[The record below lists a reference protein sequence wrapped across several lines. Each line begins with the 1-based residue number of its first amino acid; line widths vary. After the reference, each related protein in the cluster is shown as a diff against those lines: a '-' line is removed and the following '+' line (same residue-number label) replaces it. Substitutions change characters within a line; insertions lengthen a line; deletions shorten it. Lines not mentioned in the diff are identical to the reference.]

1 MAENFL
7 VIGDDGYI
15 REKEI
20 ARIKDS
26 FLSATES
33 ELNYSV
39 HFPDDIDGMMNAV
52 GTMPFLADKRVVLVR
67 DAEKLSDE
75 GAESLLKYL
84 ESPSDTG
91 VMIVTAGAAFKKT
104 AKFRNMSKHAKLIKA
119 DRPDTSTMGGWIRGF
134 MKKAGVE
141 ISADAVA
148 LIVELKGTDTAGV
161 KIELDKLASF
171 AGGEKIEREHVES
184 LVGRSVTE
192 TIFQLVDAINDRDGE
207 WAFNVLNDLYDQKKQ
222 PPEII
227 GYLGWYIR
235 VIQKIKLLTVRGM
248 GPSGIASELGYSQG
262 YVHRLSGQAA
272 RYSPGRVERWVSLL
286 CETDRAIKTGLMPG
300 QLAVETLLASLLNS
314 K

>member
-7 VIGDDGYI
+7 VIGDDEYI

-20 ARIKDS
+20 NRIKDG
-26 FLSATES
+26 FLSSSES

-39 HFPDDIDGMMNAV
+39 HSPDDIDGIMDTV

-67 DAEKLSDE
+67 DAEKLSDA
-75 GAESLLKYL
+75 GAESLLTYL
-84 ESPSDTG
+84 ENPSDTG
-91 VMIVTAGAAFKKT
+91 VMILTAGPSFKKT
-104 AKFRNMSKHAKLIKA
+104 AKFRKMSKLAKVVKA
-119 DRPDTSTMGGWIRGF
+119 DRPDTATIGGWIRGF
-134 MKKAGVE
+134 MKKEGVE

-161 KIELDKLASF
+161 KIELDKLVCF
-171 AGGEKIEREHVES
+171 AGGERIEREHVET

-192 TIFQLVDAINDRDGE
+192 TVFKLVDAINERDGE

-235 VIQKIKLLTVRGM
+235 MIQKIKLLTGRGV
-248 GPSGIASELGYSQG
+248 GPAGIAEELGYSPG
-262 YVHRLSGQAA
+262 YARRLSGQAM
-272 RYSPGRVERWVSLL
+272 RYSADRVEKWVSLL
-286 CETDRAIKTGLMPG
+286 CETDRTIKTGLKPG
-300 QLAVETLLASLLNS
+300 QLAVETLLANLLNL